1 VRRIISLTL
10 AASLLS
16 LSLAGC
22 GAPATPLTGA
32 APGRTKASGVQAQ
45 TLTADQMAQQ
55 FANQLAL
62 RGGDRPRVRGAVVT
76 VATAG
81 GPDATYDFTET
92 PRTGMVTFRAGE
104 FETTFKYSAKDGEIN
119 GKAVPAILVAIAVK
133 MVWGGTVAFAK
144 YWLTHRGDEFNR
156 KDCVKAVVYGMVSEG
171 LTAIP
176 GIGGALSHF
185 LWPIAWKWV
194 DKWIDKNWPWDP
206 RKMLDLGLSFTDEV
220 VGALQ
225 EAQESSQL

>member
-1 VRRIISLTL
+1 VRRVISLTL

-22 GAPATPLTGA
+22 GAPATQLTGA
-32 APGRTKASGVQAQ
+32 AAGRTNASSDQAQ
-45 TLTADQMAQQ
+45 TLTSDQMALR
-55 FANQLAL
+55 FANQLAA
-62 RGGDRPRVRGAVVT
+62 RGGDRPKVRGAIVT
-76 VATAG
+76 VDTAG
-81 GPDATYDFTET
+81 GPDATYDFTAT
-92 PRTGMVTFRAGE
+92 PKTGMVTFRAGDY
-104 FETTFKYSAKDGEIN
+104 ETTFKYPAKDDEIN

-156 KDCVKAVVYGMVSEG
+156 KDCVKAVVFGMVSEG

-220 VGALQ
+220 VDALQ
-225 EAQESSQL
+225 EAQATSQR